1 MASDEPRDASFGDLL
16 RMYRRRSGLSQSE
29 LAEKARI
36 SSRAISDLERG
47 VRRRAYH
54 PTVDAL
60 ASALSLGGDERLRF
74 TSAVRRA
81 RSLRPTQ
88 LRITAEEHSQRVRQL
103 MDIVLA
109 GNTRVVSVT
118 GPPASGKTRL
128 AADAG
133 HLLAEQQSVRT
144 DYLSLEGC
152 SRAEEVLTLADALP
166 EREQSARAQAE
177 VPQPYQK
184 PRLLILDNLEHLLPL
199 DSAINAL
206 LSRNE
211 NLFLIIVSRVTTHVP
226 DARELSLPPP

>member
-1 MASDEPRDASFGDLL
+1 
-16 RMYRRRSGLSQSE
+16 MYRRRSGLSQNE
-29 LAEKARI
+29 LAEKAHI
-36 SSRAISDLERG
+36 STRAISDLERG

-60 ASALSLGGDERLRF
+60 ASALSLEADERLRF

-81 RSLRPTQ
+81 RSVRPTH

-109 GNTRVVSVT
+109 GNARVVSVT

-133 HLLAEQQSVRT
+133 YLLAQQQSVRT

-152 SRAEEVLTLADALP
+152 SQAEEVLALAGALP
-166 EREQSARAQAE
+166 ESDQSIRAQAE

-199 DSAINAL
+199 DSAIDAL

-211 NLFLIIVSRVTTHVP
+211 NLSLIVVSRVTTHVP
-226 DARELSLPPP
+226 GAQELALPPS